1 MANSL
6 YINPSFSGLYIL
18 FCLYILFFLNLE
30 YIKSTDINTSVKT
43 KGLSITVKY
52 GMSTVNYNH
61 HFHSRREF
69 LLYKG
74 FG

>member
-1 MANSL
+1 MANGL

-30 YIKSTDINTSVKT
+30 YIKSADINTSAKT

-52 GMSTVNYNH
+52 RTSTVKY
-61 HFHSRREF
+61 
-69 LLYKG
+69 G
-74 FG
+74 TQA